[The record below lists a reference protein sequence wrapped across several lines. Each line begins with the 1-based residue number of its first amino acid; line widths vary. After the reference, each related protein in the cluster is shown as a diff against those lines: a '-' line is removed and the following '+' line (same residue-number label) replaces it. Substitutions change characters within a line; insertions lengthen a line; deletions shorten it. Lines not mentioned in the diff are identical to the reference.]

1 MPLLLLIDDEPA
13 IQHAFKKAFYPP
25 NYETLAAR
33 TASEGVALF
42 AERKPDVV
50 VLDVNLPDSSGLQTF
65 DRIKQID
72 ARTPVILITGHG
84 TTDLAI
90 QAMKRGAFDY
100 LPKPLPFEQLRELI
114 GRAAEVSRLMNVP
127 AVVAE
132 TTPAPADADAL
143 VGRCPA
149 MHEVYKAIGR
159 VAGTDATV
167 LILGDTG
174 TGKELVARAIYQ
186 HGNRADKPF
195 LAVNCGAI
203 PEPLLESE
211 LFGHEKGAF
220 TGADRKRIGK
230 FEQCT
235 GGTLFLDE
243 LGELPLLSQVKLLR
257 AIQEQRFERVGGTE
271 TLQTDVRVIAATNA
285 DLEKLVAQGRFRS
298 DLYFRLNVF
307 TIELPSLRQRG
318 DDIDLLTD
326 YYLNRFASEFGRPV
340 PIVSPEFR
348 DALRRYRWPGNIRE
362 LQSVLKQGMLKMS
375 GGILL
380 PDVLASLQKEVAVQP
395 TETPAGNGSAPVPV
409 PAVPNRPALDWDQ
422 FIAERLDAGSREL
435 YSECLTV
442 LERQLL
448 TRVLERT
455 GGNQLRAAELLGITR
470 GSLRHK
476 LRALGLT
483 IERSLSA
490 DDDHAD

>member
-1 MPLLLLIDDEPA
+1 MPLLLLIDDEPV
-13 IQHAFKKAFYPP
+13 IQHAFRKAFHPP
-25 NYETLAAR
+25 EYETLTAR
-33 TASEGVALF
+33 TAAEGLAQL
-42 AERKPDVV
+42 AARKPDVV

-65 DRIKQID
+65 DRVKEID
-72 ARTPVILITGHG
+72 ARVPILLVTGHG
-84 TTDLAI
+84 TTELAI
-90 QAMKRGAFDY
+90 QAIKRGAFDY
-100 LPKPLPFEQLRELI
+100 LPKPLSYDQLRELV
-114 GRAAEVSRLMNVP
+114 GRAAEVSRLMSVP

-132 TTPAPADADAL
+132 SGVAPVDADAL

-167 LILGDTG
+167 LILGESG

-186 HGNRADKPF
+186 HGDRADKAF

-230 FEQCT
+230 FEQCH

-243 LGELPLLSQVKLLR
+243 IGELPLLAQVKLLR
-257 AIQEQRFERVGGTE
+257 VLQEQRFERVGGTE
-271 TLQTDVRVIAATNA
+271 TVQTNVRLIAATNA
-285 DLEKLVAQGRFRS
+285 DLEKLVAEGRFRS

-307 TIELPSLRQRG
+307 TIKLPPLRQRG

-326 YYLNRFASEFGRPV
+326 YYLARFAAEFKRPAPVV
-340 PIVSPEFR
+340 PAETR
-348 DALRRYRWPGNIRE
+348 ELLRRYPWPGNVRE
-362 LQSVLKQGMLKMS
+362 LQSALKQGLLKMS
-375 GGILL
+375 GGALL
-380 PDVLASLQKEVAVQP
+380 PDFLPIAKKGEAAAAPPPDAPAAPPAQP
-395 TETPAGNGSAPVPV
+395 
-409 PAVPNRPALDWDQ
+409 LDWDR
-422 FIAERLDAGSREL
+422 FIAARLEAGSREL
-435 YSECLTV
+435 YAECLATM
-442 LERQLL
+442 ERQLL

-483 IERSLSA
+483 IERGVSA
-490 DDDHAD
+490 EDDRDD